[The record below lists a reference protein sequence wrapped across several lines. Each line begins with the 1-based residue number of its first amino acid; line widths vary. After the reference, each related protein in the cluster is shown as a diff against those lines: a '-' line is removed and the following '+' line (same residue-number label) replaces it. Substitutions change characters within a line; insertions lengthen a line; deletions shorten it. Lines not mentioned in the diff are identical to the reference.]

1 MVMPKIETFEC
12 NVITPERTV
21 LQCQAR
27 FVAFPAHD
35 GEMGILPNRAPLVC
49 RLGVGLLRIDAETE
63 KHVLLIEGGFAQ
75 MARNRLTILAEQA
88 SRAGDI
94 DAGEAA
100 RALADARQMQATD
113 DASTQLKA
121 RAIQRARAR
130 QRFAAHAT

>member
-1 MVMPKIETFEC
+1 MPKIETFEC